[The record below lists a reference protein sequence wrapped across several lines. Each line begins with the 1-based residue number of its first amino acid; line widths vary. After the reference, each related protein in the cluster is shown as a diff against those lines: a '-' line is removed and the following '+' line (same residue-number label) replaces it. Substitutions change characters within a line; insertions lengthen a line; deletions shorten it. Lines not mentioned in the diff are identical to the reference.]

1 MPESLAS
8 LFDPLSALRNRELG
22 DIGMAPFLLVVTL
35 SVAAG
40 FVVSMLYRRFYS
52 SRETGTQIH
61 RAFPLLSL
69 SITTIFICIQ
79 FSLPLS
85 LGLLGALSIVRF
97 RTPIKEP
104 EEIGFLM
111 VVIATSLAC
120 ATFNF
125 KFVALVLIVAVL
137 ILVLQE
143 LAPGLLR
150 GSSSGGLMMIAIA
163 EATFDTRKKALLET
177 LATSLPKG
185 RLESLTRNAGEVVVT
200 YNFRKL
206 SAEAAAE
213 LQDHLSAEFEPSHM
227 TLSYE
232 RNSGL

>member
-1 MPESLAS
+1 MPESLSS
-8 LFDPLSALRNRELG
+8 LVEPLTALQNQEL
-22 DIGMAPFLLVVTL
+22 DEIGLLPFLLVVAL
-35 SVAAG
+35 SVASG
-40 FVVSMLYRRFYS
+40 FVVAALYRKFYA

-69 SITTIFICIQ
+69 SITAIFICIQ

-125 KFVALVLIVAVL
+125 KFVALILIVALL
-137 ILVLQE
+137 ILLLQE

-150 GSSSGGLMMIAIA
+150 GSSSGGLIMLAIPQA
-163 EATFDTRKKALLET
+163 RFDAGREALFELL
-177 LATSLPKG
+177 AARLPRG
-185 RLESLTRNAGEVVVT
+185 RLESLTRNGEEIVVT
-200 YNFRKL
+200 YNFRNL
-206 SAEAAAE
+206 DTAGAAD
-213 LQDHLSAEFEPSHM
+213 LQEHLSAEFQPTHM

>member
-1 MPESLAS
+1 MNEKLTEILAPFAE
-8 LFDPLSALRNRELG
+8 LRDQGMEEIGPL
-22 DIGMAPFLLVVTL
+22 PFLLVL
-35 SVAAG
+35 AMSLACGLIVAY
-40 FVVSMLYRRFYS
+40 LYRRFYS
-52 SRETGTQIH
+52 RRETGSQIH

-69 SITTIFICIQ
+69 AITAIFICIQ

-125 KFVALVLIVAVL
+125 AFLGIILLLAVVALL
-137 ILVLQE
+137 LQE
-143 LAPGLLR
+143 LAPGILR
-150 GSSSGGLMMIAIA
+150 GTPGAGV
-163 EATFDTRKKALLET
+163 LLI
-177 LATSLPKG
+177 SLPQDEFSQKREALFEALDESVQRG
-185 RLESLTRNAGEVVVT
+185 RLESLSQDRDEVVVT
-200 YNFRKL
+200 YSFRRL
-206 SAEAAAE
+206 ESTAAVE
-213 LQDHLSAEFEPSHM
+213 LQQRLGDVVAPSHV

-232 RNSGL
+232 RDGGL

>member
-1 MPESLAS
+1 MTDKLGNMFAPFSTFKDQRIETIGVLPFFVVLALSLACG
-8 LFDPLSALRNRELG
+8 L
-22 DIGMAPFLLVVTL
+22 I
-35 SVAAG
+35 VA
-40 FVVSMLYRRFYS
+40 FLYRRFYGQ
-52 SRETGTQIH
+52 RETGSQIH

-69 SITTIFICIQ
+69 AISAVFISIQ

-125 KFVALVLIVAVL
+125 RFLGIILLLTVIALL
-137 ILVLQE
+137 LQE
-143 LAPGLLR
+143 LAPGILR
-150 GSSSGGLMMIAIA
+150 GVPGAGVVLISLPQDEFSNKRAAL
-163 EATFDTRKKALLET
+163 FDTLDDAL
-177 LATSLPKG
+177 PRG
-185 RLESLTRNAGEVVVT
+185 RLESLSQDRDEVVVT
-200 YNFRKL
+200 YSFRRL
-206 SAEAAAE
+206 ESSSAVD
-213 LQDHLSAEFEPSHM
+213 LQLRLGEIISPSHV

-232 RNSGL
+232 RDGGL